1 MIEIGKKDIL
11 DRNSLAME
19 PFDRNIS
26 FRAVDMSHERAPDHL
41 VHRYEFISQ
50 LFVDPSTKQVLT
62 DSSRDCSN
70 S

>member
-1 MIEIGKKDIL
+1 MVEIGKKDIL

-41 VHRYEFISQ
+41 VSRYVQSYSHSA
-50 LFVDPSTKQVLT
+50 V
-62 DSSRDCSN
+62 SRD
-70 S
+70 